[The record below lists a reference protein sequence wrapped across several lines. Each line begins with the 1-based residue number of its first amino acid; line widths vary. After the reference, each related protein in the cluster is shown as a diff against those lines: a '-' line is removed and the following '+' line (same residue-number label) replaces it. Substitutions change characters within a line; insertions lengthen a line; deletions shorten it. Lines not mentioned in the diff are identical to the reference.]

1 MDVSGLG
8 EAALIDPEG
17 QQTSLLAT
25 GARESSASWAVL
37 GRHPPSVSPYCGQD
51 RSAARA
57 MNEGPV
63 GRLTVTKILLVRHGH
78 VEGIR
83 PERFRGRA
91 DLALTAEGRA
101 DEQTARRIASAWRPT
116 AIYTSPLSR
125 CVATGAA
132 IAAVC
137 RIEARA
143 FDDLV
148 DIGYGAWQFKTF
160 DEARADDPNL
170 FAAWF
175 ATPHLVRFPGGEPL
189 QDVVARTSDALRH
202 ALARHGGATVVL
214 VGHDSVNRALL
225 LQLLDQP
232 LSAYWRLAQ
241 SPCCINE
248 IDIAG
253 GCIEILRV
261 NDTTHLDSER
271 SPVR

>member
-1 MDVSGLG
+1 
-8 EAALIDPEG
+8 
-17 QQTSLLAT
+17 
-25 GARESSASWAVL
+25 
-37 GRHPPSVSPYCGQD
+37 
-51 RSAARA
+51 
-57 MNEGPV
+57 
-63 GRLTVTKILLVRHGH
+63 VTKILLVRHGH

-101 DEQTARRIASAWRPT
+101 EAEQTARRIAATWRPT

-132 IAAVC
+132 IASAC
-137 RIEARA
+137 HIEAHAR
-143 FDDLV
+143 DDLA
-148 DIGYGAWQFKTF
+148 DIDYGTWQFKTF
-160 DEARADDPNL
+160 DEARADDPDL

-175 ATPHLVRFPGGEPL
+175 ATPQLIRFPGGESL

-202 ALARHGGATVVL
+202 ALAQHGGDTVVL

-253 GCIEILRV
+253 GRVEILRI
-261 NDTTHLDSER
+261 NDTQHLD
-271 SPVR
+271 VR